1 MNWASQHTLRVF
13 VLETTLYLY
22 HIASNKYFISG
33 ADLGTAFGSDKTQE
47 SLARKKK
54 SNTTKSGPDNYP
66 ACRFNLGSV
75 IAEYCID
82 KRQKNILRSLALDWR
97 ASFIN
102 GEDVY
107 NTQKQRAETEGPK
120 ATQSGWRVVFGRS
133 VKDAMFVA
141 RLWWYSRLGKVSC
154 MPNHVY
160 DLFTLISSTLNVLYV

>member
-1 MNWASQHTLRVF
+1 MAVSASSSERCAVHYIFNFLFFYFLCGKYMNWASQHTLRVF

-47 SLARKKK
+47 SCEKKK

-82 KRQKNILRSLALDWR
+82 KRQKT
-97 ASFIN
+97 F
-102 GEDVY
+102 
-107 NTQKQRAETEGPK
+107 
-120 ATQSGWRVVFGRS
+120 
-133 VKDAMFVA
+133 
-141 RLWWYSRLGKVSC
+141 
-154 MPNHVY
+154 
-160 DLFTLISSTLNVLYV
+160 